1 MTKASAPAVSTHSS
15 ASINELAQE
24 LLGTLVSIFRM
35 CGLSGNDLLEAAQ
48 RAIGE
53 TDTRSTTDVP
63 VYLGGMQRECMEVMC
78 AWRRDKNFL
87 GPDALPASLP
97 FAGGDRSFEALCARA
112 NVETDP
118 SELLKTLMDF
128 GAIRQLEDGRFHAET
143 PTFLLGEQKNSR
155 KLALDGVI
163 RQLAGFSRT
172 VEFNTRQALTGKRP
186 RFERSCTVVV
196 PAELLP
202 VFERLVRERGQTFV
216 DVLDEWLERHRG
228 EESISQTYIEIG
240 AGAYFLDLGII
251 KKQ

>member
-1 MTKASAPAVSTHSS
+1 MSKASAPTVSTHSS

-35 CGLSGNDLLEAAQ
+35 CGLSGNEFLEEAR

-53 TDTRSTTDVP
+53 IDTTSTTDVP
-63 VYLGGMQRECMEVMC
+63 IYLGGMQRECMEVMC
-78 AWRRDKNFL
+78 AWRRDKTFL
-87 GPDALPASLP
+87 GPDALPANLP
-97 FAGGDRSFEALCARA
+97 FAGGDRSFEGLCARA

-118 SELLKTLMDF
+118 SELLKTLIDF
-128 GAIRQLEDGRFHAET
+128 GAIRQVEDGHLHAET

-155 KLALDGVI
+155 KLAIDGVI
-163 RQLAGFSRT
+163 KQLAGFSRT
-172 VEFNTRQALTGKRP
+172 VEFNTKQALTGQRP

-196 PAELLP
+196 PVELLP

-228 EESISQTYIEIG
+228 EHSASQTYIEIG

-251 KKQ
+251 KK